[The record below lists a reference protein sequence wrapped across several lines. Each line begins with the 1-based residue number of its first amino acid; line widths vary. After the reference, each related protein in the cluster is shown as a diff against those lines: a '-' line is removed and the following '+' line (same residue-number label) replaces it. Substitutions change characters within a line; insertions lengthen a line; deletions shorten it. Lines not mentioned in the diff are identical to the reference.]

1 MTTIT
6 VHTPA
11 RVGVPRAAHMA
22 AAAFLA
28 LLGSFER
35 RSKARAERRVQADRN
50 AEAAAVREYA
60 MRFAGHDPRF
70 AADLLAAADRH
81 ERIEPI

>member
-11 RVGVPRAAHMA
+11 RVGVPRAARAA

-28 LLGSFER
+28 FLGMLER
-35 RSKARAERRVQADRN
+35 SSQARAERRIQADRI
-50 AEAAAVREYA
+50 AEAAAVRQYA

-81 ERIEPI
+81 ERTE